1 MLIRLNDKNILTM
14 YLCVQ
19 CAFDE
24 NQCLNKY
31 DSVIQILKV
40 FYKVRLDTYHK
51 RKDYLE
57 GVLQAEAAKLSN
69 QGRFILE
76 KCDGTLVIEN
86 KKKKDMIAELV
97 RRNYE
102 SDPVVAWK
110 LSQNREQVLVSSFIG
125 ILCAKQNHS
134 NLLKFI
140 YSATSG
146 GSSKLLLEETIYKI
160 FKAKCPEVFSRIQP
174 FKIF

>member
-1 MLIRLNDKNILTM
+1 MEIRQR
-14 YLCVQ
+14 YLFAQ

-31 DSVIQILKV
+31 DNVIQILKG
-40 FYKVRLDTYHK
+40 FYKVRSEAYQK

-69 QGRFILE
+69 QARFILE

-110 LSQNREQVLVSSFIG
+110 LSQNREQVLVSRF
-125 ILCAKQNHS
+125 
-134 NLLKFI
+134 
-140 YSATSG
+140 
-146 GSSKLLLEETIYKI
+146 LLEN
-160 FKAKCPEVFSRIQP
+160 SLRM
-174 FKIF
+174 

>member
-1 MLIRLNDKNILTM
+1 MS
-14 YLCVQ
+14 LCQSYHITEMCQRCISVQ

-31 DSVIQILKV
+31 DSVMQILKG
-40 FYKVRLDTYHK
+40 FYKVRMDTYHK

-69 QGRFILE
+69 QARFILE

-110 LSQNREQVLVSSFIG
+110 LSQNREQVLVSKPSSREDFRKDS
-125 ILCAKQNHS
+125 LC
-134 NLLKFI
+134 
-140 YSATSG
+140 
-146 GSSKLLLEETIYKI
+146 
-160 FKAKCPEVFSRIQP
+160 KAESQ
-174 FKIF
+174 

>member
-1 MLIRLNDKNILTM
+1 M
-14 YLCVQ
+14 Q

-31 DSVIQILKV
+31 DNVIQILKG

-57 GVLQAEAAKLSN
+57 GALQAEAAKLSN
-69 QGRFILE
+69 QARFILE
-76 KCDGTLVIEN
+76 KCEGTLVVEN

-102 SDPVVAWK
+102 SDPLVAWK
-110 LSQNREQVLVSSFIG
+110 LSQNREQVLVSRFSRG
-125 ILCAKQNHS
+125 NCLQMQKNLS
-134 NLLKFI
+134 YLLKFI
-140 YSATSG
+140 SSATLG
-146 GSSKLLLEETIYKI
+146 GSSKLI
-160 FKAKCPEVFSRIQP
+160 
-174 FKIF
+174 

>member
-1 MLIRLNDKNILTM
+1 M
-14 YLCVQ
+14 
-19 CAFDE
+19 
-24 NQCLNKY
+24 
-31 DSVIQILKV
+31 IQILKG
-40 FYKVRLDTYHK
+40 FYKVRSEAYQK

-69 QGRFILE
+69 QARFILE

-110 LSQNREQVLVSSFIG
+110 LSQNREQVLVSRF
-125 ILCAKQNHS
+125 
-134 NLLKFI
+134 
-140 YSATSG
+140 
-146 GSSKLLLEETIYKI
+146 LLEN
-160 FKAKCPEVFSRIQP
+160 SLRM
-174 FKIF
+174 

>member
-1 MLIRLNDKNILTM
+1 M
-14 YLCVQ
+14 Q

-31 DSVIQILKV
+31 DSVMQILKG
-40 FYKVRLDTYHK
+40 FYKLRLETYHK

-69 QGRFILE
+69 QARFILE

-102 SDPVVAWK
+102 SDPVMAWK
-110 LSQNREQVLVSSFIG
+110 LSQNREQVLVSVDLFP
-125 ILCAKQNHS
+125 
-134 NLLKFI
+134 LK
-140 YSATSG
+140 TPC
-146 GSSKLLLEETIYKI
+146 
-160 FKAKCPEVFSRIQP
+160 KAESQLFTGFYLFCYARRI
-174 FKIF
+174 K

>member
-1 MLIRLNDKNILTM
+1 MSTILF
-14 YLCVQ
+14 VQ

-31 DSVIQILKV
+31 DSVVQILKG
-40 FYKVRLDTYHK
+40 FYKVRLETYHK

-57 GVLQAEAAKLSN
+57 GALQAEATKLSN
-69 QGRFILE
+69 QARFILE
-76 KCDGTLVIEN
+76 KCDSTLVIEN

-110 LSQNREQVLVSSFIG
+110 LSQNREQVLVSRFLLGNSLQMQKNLIYWNLFI
-125 ILCAKQNHS
+125 
-134 NLLKFI
+134 LLHKEDQV
-140 YSATSG
+140 S
-146 GSSKLLLEETIYKI
+146 
-160 FKAKCPEVFSRIQP
+160 
-174 FKIF
+174 